1 MHKLESSVP
10 KEILWAEELAY
21 GMDGLFK
28 IPFTNFR
35 FGLDPIIGI
44 VPWVGDGVSF
54 AISMLIL
61 KSLVSLG
68 LPKQLIWKMFRN
80 IAIDFG
86 IGLIPVIGNIW
97 DFFFRANRQNLKLL
111 REYFDAQEGFLPEPV
126 NYDGAWP
133 YILRPRVGGA

>member
-1 MHKLESSVP
+1 
-10 KEILWAEELAY
+10 
-21 GMDGLFK
+21 
-28 IPFTNFR
+28 
-35 FGLDPIIGI
+35 
-44 VPWVGDGVSF
+44 
-54 AISMLIL
+54 MLIL

-80 IAIDFG
+80 LAIDFG

-111 REYFDAQEGFLPEPV
+111 REYFAAQEGFLPEQV

-133 YILRPRVGGA
+133 YILRPRAGGT